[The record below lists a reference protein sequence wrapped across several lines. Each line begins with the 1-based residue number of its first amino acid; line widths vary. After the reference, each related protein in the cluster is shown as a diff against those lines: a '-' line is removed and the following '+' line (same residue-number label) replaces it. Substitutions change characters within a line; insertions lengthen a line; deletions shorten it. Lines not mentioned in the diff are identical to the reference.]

1 MKSNTQSMMIDSQFS
16 KMELLVTYNYHIA
29 KYPERVEECHGKYS
43 FNEDELNVNITSV
56 ELVIGSVGIDIT
68 NLLSE
73 KQKSI
78 IEDSLEVYE

>member
-1 MKSNTQSMMIDSQFS
+1 MKSNTQSMMIDSEFS
-16 KMELLVTYNYHIA
+16 KMELLVTYDFEVI
-29 KYPERVEECHGKYS
+29 KFTERIEECHGLHS

-78 IEDSLEVYE
+78 IEDSLEVK